1 MEEHQEHPA
10 AEAVVEHQAHP
21 AVEVVEVA
29 VVAQTTTAS
38 AQMTAS
44 RRLLK
49 SHSPG
54 QVKIHLTLKMP
65 KKTFHAMM
73 ASQRESTGGR

>member
-10 AEAVVEHQAHP
+10 AEVVVERQEHP
-21 AVEVVEVA
+21 AVEVMEVA

-38 AQMTAS
+38 ARMTAS

-49 SHSPG
+49 SHSPE
-54 QVKIHLTLKMP
+54 QVRIHLTLKTP
-65 KKTFHAMM
+65 KKIFHAMM